1 MTSSGAPC
9 ESSCESAGL
18 PSPANEPLSLLS
30 LTDDCFVSVL
40 EKVSAP
46 ELLVLGAVCRH
57 LRAALDDGAH
67 WEGAFR
73 RRFEPV
79 ARLLFRGEMP
89 LPPVRELPA
98 HGRGG
103 ACWRL
108 HYRSFR
114 RSWMEPGG
122 HGRLL
127 LCIHGRVYDATE
139 YMLEHP
145 GDPNVLRASAG
156 RDATQA
162 FEYVGHSQSASRVLQ
177 SLELADLHLPAEACG
192 ELLTGGG
199 GGGGGQRER
208 EAAGD
213 GGLGSLSGVAHAC
226 YHRLRIALLPG
237 LPRPDIDRY
246 REGEQFG
253 AATGCEAVWQDA
265 LKSEC
270 THCCRSQ
277 PALED
282 TALRCIP
289 LHFAVFTVLRAVV
302 LTRCAEGAAQ
312 YPSSRPHAGVCSAH
326 GR

>member
-1 MTSSGAPC
+1 MYQASDGKPHLLSGSLDC
-9 ESSCESAGL
+9 SLLSRL

-30 LTDDCFVSVL
+30 LTDDCFASVL
-40 EKVSAP
+40 ENVSAP

-89 LPPVRELPA
+89 LPPVRQLPA
-98 HGRGG
+98 RGRGG

-162 FEYVGHSQSASRVLQ
+162 FKHVG
-177 SLELADLHLPAEACG
+177 
-192 ELLTGGG
+192 
-199 GGGGGQRER
+199 
-208 EAAGD
+208 
-213 GGLGSLSGVAHAC
+213 LSSGT
-226 YHRLRIALLPG
+226 
-237 LPRPDIDRY
+237 
-246 REGEQFG
+246 F
-253 AATGCEAVWQDA
+253 
-265 LKSEC
+265 
-270 THCCRSQ
+270 
-277 PALED
+277 
-282 TALRCIP
+282 
-289 LHFAVFTVLRAVV
+289 
-302 LTRCAEGAAQ
+302 
-312 YPSSRPHAGVCSAH
+312 
-326 GR
+326 

>member
-177 SLELADLHLPAEACG
+177 SLELFTARRVKRRCSHRRRAACFSPSSWLISTSLPRRAASCSPAAAAA
-192 ELLTGGG
+192 
-199 GGGGGQRER
+199 
-208 EAAGD
+208 AAGRESARRR
-213 GGLGSLSGVAHAC
+213 GTAASGAC
-226 YHRLRIALLPG
+226 R
-237 LPRPDIDRY
+237 
-246 REGEQFG
+246 
-253 AATGCEAVWQDA
+253 
-265 LKSEC
+265 
-270 THCCRSQ
+270 
-277 PALED
+277 
-282 TALRCIP
+282 ALRMP
-289 LHFAVFTVLRAVV
+289 ATTGSAS
-302 LTRCAEGAAQ
+302 RCCPDCPGQ
-312 YPSSRPHAGVCSAH
+312 T
-326 GR
+326 